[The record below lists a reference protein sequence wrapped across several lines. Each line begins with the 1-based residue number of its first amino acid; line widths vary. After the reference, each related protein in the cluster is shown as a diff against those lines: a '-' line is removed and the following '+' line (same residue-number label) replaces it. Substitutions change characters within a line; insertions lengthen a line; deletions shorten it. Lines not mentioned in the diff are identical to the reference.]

1 MTKAIEESEDY
12 DVWWLIGDLFIERT
26 RNGQMGSGGFASF
39 IGSLVGGF
47 FWVSGFSEP
56 VVFFSNF
63 GGVASFSVRLHGRW
77 LHQTSSQQTMDTGD

>member
-1 MTKAIEESEDY
+1 MAKWVA
-12 DVWWLIGDLFIERT
+12 VVLRHLLGPQWF
-26 RNGQMGSGGFASF
+26 
-39 IGSLVGGF
+39 GGF

-63 GGVASFSVRLHGRW
+63 GGVASFSVRLHSRW